1 MTKEE
6 AMKFVG
12 KKVYISS
19 ESNPDIN
26 CGGVL
31 EIVVERKL
39 GFSGFSMVEESELW
53 ANLDWGWGVRIDG
66 KDVKMVEE

>member
-39 GFSGFSMVEESELW
+39 GFSGFSRC
-53 ANLDWGWGVRIDG
+53 LDN
-66 KDVKMVEE
+66 